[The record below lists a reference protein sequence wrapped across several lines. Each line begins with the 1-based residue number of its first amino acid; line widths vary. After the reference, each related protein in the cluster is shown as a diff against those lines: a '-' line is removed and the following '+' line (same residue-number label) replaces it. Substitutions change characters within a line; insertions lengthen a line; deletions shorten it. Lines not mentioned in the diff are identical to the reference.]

1 MLNKTASQKP
11 LTSNP
16 ERNELVNSM
25 MMALI
30 TRVKSPMEKTI
41 RGIEI
46 KIKAGLMKE
55 FNKLIIIAA
64 KSASLIEST

>member
-1 MLNKTASQKP
+1 
-11 LTSNP
+11 
-16 ERNELVNSM
+16 